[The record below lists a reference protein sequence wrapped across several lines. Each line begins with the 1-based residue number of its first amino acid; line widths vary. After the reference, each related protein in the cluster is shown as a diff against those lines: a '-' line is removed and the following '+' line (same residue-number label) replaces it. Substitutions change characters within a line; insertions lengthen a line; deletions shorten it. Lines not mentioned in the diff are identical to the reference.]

1 MRYLVLYIT
10 ADDWDNCTTMGDDPV
25 GLLTKIKRA
34 RAHSYQMATD
44 LVQQMA
50 FDEFNATVDDD
61 EKLANHKAV
70 TIDPLGP
77 GRGMTQVCG
86 EVIGYYS
93 FLEGDE

>member
-25 GLLTKIKRA
+25 TLLTKVKWTKA
-34 RAHSYQMATD
+34 PSYQMAMD
-44 LVQQMA
+44 LAQQMA

-61 EKLANHKAV
+61 EKLANAKAV

-77 GRGMTQVCG
+77 GRGMTLVVG

-93 FLEGDE
+93 FLEDNA